1 MGNNEII
8 NKWRNALV
16 DDKNATKQLAKIK
29 ELTDDDPF
37 FTKLLF
43 DSKKIVSRIGIGYG
57 KLNKLVVEL
66 IAYSFANILK
76 ENKESDS
83 VIDVIVCSDGSQ
95 EIETF
100 LNNIADVLTYE
111 DLTVTA
117 FKRFTGYDK
126 KFVRRTINKLELSAG
141 IFIERSI
148 YNNEVFNIHF
158 IDSSGNDFNDDLIK
172 IIEEEINKNDI
183 FSIKSKPAK
192 IDFLSNNKLINDYIQ
207 KILSLSSRKGD
218 QRKVKVTISNYNEGV
233 TEILKKILGN
243 MDFNYKIN
251 TNINK
256 GNINIKKNRNDGS
269 FINFYWRDI
278 RFARRNKCDML
289 ICPSRNGS
297 ALNLFIFNGRQVFH
311 LDANEITLMFLNFF
325 FIGVNIDTKKIP
337 NSYIGTDLPPI
348 QNIRNLINKYNL
360 ELAISED
367 VRIVDER
374 YLLFYWNQNS
384 QFIFGENYSTE
395 FGFHHLIIRFLEMI
409 NYYKTQRLNLGSQRN
424 VLTKMYGSY
433 KTHII
438 ILNNSLSQ
446 LYLFLD
452 NIDKSEL
459 ASKYPIEN
467 VVRYDDLNILSEN
480 LVAKVIFMSGEELLI
495 KYNYINKKIVIFV
508 RLENDN
514 IKLWNINHFTK
525 NAFVKNITKLIKKS
539 LHLNL

>member
-8 NKWRNALV
+8 NKWKSALV
-16 DDKNATKQLAKIK
+16 DDKNAIRKLSKIA
-29 ELTDDDPF
+29 ELSDNDPF
-37 FTKLLF
+37 FAKLLF
-43 DSKKIVSRIGIGYG
+43 DSKKIVARIGVGYG
-57 KLNKLVVEL
+57 KLNKLVAGI

-76 ENKESDS
+76 GYKINDKI
-83 VIDVIVCSDGSQ
+83 IDVIVCSDGSP
-95 EIETF
+95 EIKSF
-100 LNNIADVLTYE
+100 INNIADVLAYE
-111 DLTVTA
+111 DVTVTA
-117 FKRFTGYDK
+117 FKKFAGYDK

-148 YNNEVFNIHF
+148 YNNDVFNIHF
-158 IDSSGNDFNDDLIK
+158 IDSTGNDFSDELLKN
-172 IIEEEINKNDI
+172 IETEINKNDI

-192 IDFLSNNKLINDYIQ
+192 IDFLSNNKLINDYII

-218 QRKVKVTISNYNEGV
+218 QRKVKVTISNYNAGV

-251 TNINK
+251 SHINK
-256 GNINIKKNRNDGS
+256 GNINIKKHRNDKS

-278 RFARRNKCDML
+278 KFARKNKCDML

-325 FIGVNIDTKKIP
+325 FIGINIDTKKIP

-348 QNIRNLINKYNL
+348 QNIKNLISKYNL

-367 VRIVDER
+367 VKVIEDKF
-374 YLLFYWNQNS
+374 LLFYWNQNA

-424 VLTKMYGSY
+424 VLAKMYGSY
-433 KTHII
+433 KTHTI
-438 ILNNSLSQ
+438 ILNYQLSR

-452 NIDKSEL
+452 NINKSEFAL
-459 ASKYPIEN
+459 KYPIED
-467 VVRYDDLNILSEN
+467 VVRYEDLNILSEN
-480 LVAKVIFMSGEELLI
+480 IIAKVILKTGEELLI

-514 IKLWNINHFTK
+514 FKLWNKNHFTK
-525 NAFVKNITKLIKKS
+525 NAFIKNITKLIKKS
-539 LHLNL
+539 LH

>member
-8 NKWRNALV
+8 DKWKNALV
-16 DDKNATKQLAKIK
+16 DDKNALRKLSKIR
-29 ELTDDDPF
+29 EINDNDAF

-43 DSKKIVSRIGIGYG
+43 DSKKIVARIGFGYG

-76 ENKESDS
+76 ENKMNDKG
-83 VIDVIVCSDGSQ
+83 IDVLVCNDGSQ
-95 EIETF
+95 ETREF
-100 LNNIADVLTYE
+100 LNNIANVLTNQ
-111 DLTVTA
+111 DIIVTA
-117 FKRFTGYDK
+117 FKKFTGYDK

-141 IFIERSI
+141 IFIERSL
-148 YNNEVFNIHF
+148 YNNDVFNIHF
-158 IDSSGNDFNDDLIK
+158 IDSLGNDFSDSLMK
-172 IIEEEINKNDI
+172 SIEEEINKNDI

-192 IDFLSNNKLINDYIQ
+192 IDFLSNDKLINDYIQ

-218 QRKVKVTISNYNEGV
+218 QRKIKVTISNYNKGV

-251 TNINK
+251 SNINK
-256 GNINIKKNRNDGS
+256 DNINIRKQRNDKS

-278 RFARRNKCDML
+278 KFARKNKCDML

-297 ALNLFIFNGRQVFH
+297 ALNLFIFNGRQVFY

-325 FIGVNIDTKKIP
+325 FIGINIDTKKIP

-348 QNIRNLINKYNL
+348 QNIKNLINKYDL

-367 VRIVDER
+367 VKVLDEKF
-374 YLLFYWNQNS
+374 LLFYWNQNS

-409 NYYKTQRLNLGSQRN
+409 NYYKTQRLNLSSQRN
-424 VLTKMYGSY
+424 VLAKMYGAY
-433 KTHII
+433 KTHTI
-438 ILNNSLSQ
+438 ILNYPFSRLH
-446 LYLFLD
+446 LFLD
-452 NIDKSEL
+452 NINKSDF
-459 ASKYPIEN
+459 SIKYPIEN
-467 VVRYDDLNILSEN
+467 IVKYEDLNILSEN
-480 LVAKVIFMSGEELLI
+480 LIAKVILKSSEELLF
-495 KYNYINKKIVIFV
+495 KYNYINKKIVIFI

-514 IKLWNINHFTK
+514 FKLWNKNHFTK
-525 NAFVKNITKLIKKS
+525 NSLTKNVTKLMKKS
-539 LHLNL
+539 LY

>member
-1 MGNNEII
+1 
-8 NKWRNALV
+8 LV
-16 DDKNATKQLAKIK
+16 DDKNAVRRLSKITELANN
-29 ELTDDDPF
+29 DPF

-43 DSKKIVSRIGIGYG
+43 DSKKIVARIGVGYG
-57 KLNKLVVEL
+57 KLNKLVAGL

-76 ENKESDS
+76 GYKINDKG
-83 VIDVIVCSDGSQ
+83 IDVIVCSDGSP
-95 EIETF
+95 EIKGF
-100 LNNIADVLTYE
+100 LNNIADVLAYE
-111 DLTVTA
+111 DVTVTA
-117 FKRFTGYDK
+117 FKKFAGYDK

-148 YNNEVFNIHF
+148 YNNDVFNIHF
-158 IDSSGNDFNDDLIK
+158 IDSTGNDFSDELLKN
-172 IIEEEINKNDI
+172 IETEINKNDI

-218 QRKVKVTISNYNEGV
+218 QRKVKVTISNYNSGV

-251 TNINK
+251 SNINK
-256 GNINIKKNRNDGS
+256 GNINIKRHRNDKS
-269 FINFYWRDI
+269 FVHFYWRDI
-278 RFARRNKCDML
+278 KFARKNKCDML

-325 FIGVNIDTKKIP
+325 FIGINIETKKIP

-348 QNIRNLINKYNL
+348 QNIKNLISKYNL

-367 VRIVDER
+367 VKVIEDKF
-374 YLLFYWNQNS
+374 LLFYWNQNA

-424 VLTKMYGSY
+424 VLAKMYGSY
-433 KTHII
+433 KTHTI
-438 ILNNSLSQ
+438 ILNYQLSR

-452 NIDKSEL
+452 NINKSEFAL
-459 ASKYPIEN
+459 KYPIED
-467 VVRYDDLNILSEN
+467 VVRYEDLNILSEN
-480 LVAKVIFMSGEELLI
+480 LIAKVILKTGEELLI

-514 IKLWNINHFTK
+514 FKLWNKNHFTK
-525 NAFVKNITKLIKKS
+525 NVFIKNITKLIKRC
-539 LHLNL
+539 LH